1 MKAKRASNKRP
12 SLVALFEKQ
21 QEIKKC
27 SETSMLL
34 QHFLEISLEQKSWF
48 QFARQNNLRLKY
60 FERVKSRD
68 FFREIQAIIFS
79 NSNHHSFW

>member
-12 SLVALFEKQ
+12 PLVALFEKQ

-68 FFREIQAIIFS
+68 FFREIQAIFFLNIKS
-79 NSNHHSFW
+79 S